1 MLIVLRLN
9 YGNGIVRAD
18 EKKIVGFL
26 RAVTLDHRS
35 VQVDPA
41 CGDLRLH
48 ADVFRLPLFG
58 DGRSNVTELN
68 IFLTEL
74 FLVRHFHTPLSLKTE
89 SRKHASN
96 LSHINEWQ
104 H

>member
-26 RAVTLDHRS
+26 RAVTLDHPS
-35 VQVDPA
+35 VQIDPA

-48 ADVFRLPLFG
+48 TDVFSLPLFG
-58 DGRSNVTELN
+58 DGRSNVAEFY
-68 IFLTEL
+68 IFLAEL
-74 FLVRHFHTPLSLKTE
+74 FLVRHFHTPLSIKTE
-89 SRKHASN
+89 SRKQAS
-96 LSHINEWQ
+96 SRMAINE
-104 H
+104 